1 MVTLQN
7 IENKGTTAV
16 KRLRSEKLAKGLP
29 FMINSKELP
38 SSQCYLEYP
47 NGSIQLV
54 ALSKNARDF
63 DVIRELSLQENRQLR
78 TKFGL
83 PD

>member
-1 MVTLQN
+1 MATLQN
-7 IENKGTTAV
+7 IEKKGTAAV
-16 KRLRSEKLAKGLP
+16 KRLRSQKLAKGLP

-38 SSQCYLEYP
+38 STQCYLEYP

-63 DVIRELSLQENRQLR
+63 DVIRELSLQEIKRLR
-78 TKFGL
+78 VRFKL
-83 PD
+83 AV